1 MDGFEWIVLLL
12 SGYWA
17 LRFLRKWY
25 RALRDGWPGR
35 RTKFA
40 RTVLEWLPAAALV
53 IIAFVLTALA
63 SFDVV
68 SDFQY
73 ILLYLALGFAWIAAG
88 MQLLP
93 YCLDLSWRDDAL
105 ERNNRAALFAV
116 SGGFLGFALI
126 YAGANVGDGPGWT
139 AYVDK
144 ANASEYP
151 VVVVVPC
158 LYWTLRDMCGFEG
171 LSMLFYDQPDLVHD
185 MMEFWTWFL
194 IELLDEPLSA
204 IKVDH
209 VILNEDMAYKGQSMI
224 SPAHMREFMLPRYKK
239 LYTFLKDKGVDVV
252 DMDSD
257 GYNGQILSV
266 MYPAAIDA
274 ISPIEIAAGNDPE
287 VILRENPGIFIH
299 GGIDKRELRFD
310 KARARVEVAKRYR
323 TAREFGGYIPSVDH
337 GVPPDIPLRT
347 FLYMVELLK
356 GFADGE
362 DIDTYEP
369 PCELEKQLGPIEE
382 MFDPR
387 KAIAQAYAMGDEMGE
402 S

>member
-126 YAGANVGDGPGWT
+126 YAGANVGDGPGWWC
-139 AYVDK
+139 V
-144 ANASEYP
+144 
-151 VVVVVPC
+151 
-158 LYWTLRDMCGFEG
+158 
-171 LSMLFYDQPDLVHD
+171 LF
-185 MMEFWTWFL
+185 
-194 IELLDEPLSA
+194 
-204 IKVDH
+204 
-209 VILNEDMAYKGQSMI
+209 
-224 SPAHMREFMLPRYKK
+224 
-239 LYTFLKDKGVDVV
+239 
-252 DMDSD
+252 
-257 GYNGQILSV
+257 
-266 MYPAAIDA
+266 
-274 ISPIEIAAGNDPE
+274 AAGLGTASYLLLMMLVGAFGHLPE
-287 VILRENPGIFIH
+287 RITVERDVPAGIRFGLYLLASALLLARASAGDWTSFCATVVEFLDGWPVLPLTALAIAVERYYLSREAGAPSAAVWGALYVALAVLGILLLPPLRENPLY
-299 GGIDKRELRFD
+299 GG
-310 KARARVEVAKRYR
+310 A
-323 TAREFGGYIPSVDH
+323 P
-337 GVPPDIPLRT
+337 
-347 FLYMVELLK
+347 
-356 GFADGE
+356 
-362 DIDTYEP
+362 
-369 PCELEKQLGPIEE
+369 
-382 MFDPR
+382 
-387 KAIAQAYAMGDEMGE
+387 
-402 S
+402 